1 MLNTPYIYSFL
12 KNATHQYYRVFK
24 SDALN
29 TIESLIQLPSAFILE
44 LSNSQIIGH
53 KTGDKFIAI

>member
-12 KNATHQYYRVFK
+12 KNAAHQYYRVFK

-29 TIESLIQLPSAFILE
+29 TIESLIQLSPAFILD
-44 LSNSQIIGH
+44 LSNSRIIGH
-53 KTGDKFIAI
+53 KTGA